1 MSKGKASANLISEQN
16 WKGSLRC
23 KAFWL
28 AFDLAGYRV
37 KRNTEQI
44 FLTRANNDPCNL
56 GQHALIASLICGKM
70 WKGTLRC
77 VVFWPAFD
85 LLKAAGSKRKPERLY
100 IPGNFHQKRKNVN
113 VLSLMWHDLLDQ
125 IKIQMQGETRGYV
138 RARIWAEY
146 WTFMLQKN
154 SKYTFVMDHFDS
166 LWWRLFKR
174 HFGCAKW
181 CHYEL
186 II

>member
-1 MSKGKASANLISEQN
+1 MRFWILSFNLELKKISFESFN
-16 WKGSLRC
+16 SPWIFKSVGPYT
-23 KAFWL
+23 KIEAWL
-28 AFDLAGYRV
+28 IDGP
-37 KRNTEQI
+37 RNTEKI
-44 FLTRANNDPCNL
+44 FLTLANNDPCL

-77 VVFWPAFD
+77 VVFWQAFD

-125 IKIQMQGETRGYV
+125 IKIQMQGETCGYV

-146 WTFMLQKN
+146 WTFMLQKIQN
-154 SKYTFVMDHFDS
+154 TLS
-166 LWWRLFKR
+166 
-174 HFGCAKW
+174 
-181 CHYEL
+181 
-186 II
+186 